1 MTLPF
6 EPIPASQLFRAL
18 LLHFIETHS
27 VLTPIVR
34 TTLSR
39 ELKLCHMQN
48 AYMLS
53 EIESWLSDLP
63 EDTDLTPSLSAAQV
77 AVLRVGVVLSLRK
90 EERPGESPPPS
101 ARTAPTELRRGSRR
115 AASSRSAELISQASA
130 RTSNG
135 VITFLQQS
143 SSAKPPSTS
152 PTLPETPE
160 DDSREQGLSSD

>member
-6 EPIPASQLFRAL
+6 EPIPASQLFRSL

-27 VLTPIVR
+27 LLTPIVR

-53 EIESWLSDLP
+53 EIESWLSDQP
-63 EDTDLTPSLSAAQV
+63 EGTDLTPSLSAAQI

-90 EERPGESPPPS
+90 EERPGESPPQS

-115 AASSRSAELISQASA
+115 AASFRSAELISQASVL
-130 RTSNG
+130 TSNG
-135 VITFLQQS
+135 VITFRQQS
-143 SSAKPPSTS
+143 SSEKPPCTSTI
-152 PTLPETPE
+152 LPETPL
-160 DDSREQGLSSD
+160 DGLREPGPSND